1 MKQRQSER
9 GAVAVEFALLLPVL
23 LLLVI
28 GIMEFGRAYNVQISA
43 SQAGR
48 EGARYVAVNYA
59 NPGFSAGTATSMALA
74 AAPALPAAGTS
85 VNISY
90 STASGA
96 PLGGCAAGATVTVR
110 VVNQLTWLTGY
121 LSIPAP
127 AITGIG
133 VMQCGG

>member
-1 MKQRQSER
+1 VKLRQSER

-28 GIMEFGRAYNVQISA
+28 GIMEFGRAYNIQVSA

-59 NPGFSAGTATSMALA
+59 NPGFSAVTATSMALS
-74 AAPALPAAGTS
+74 AAPGLPSGTT
-85 VNISY
+85 VGISY
-90 STASGA
+90 STTSGA
-96 PLGGCAAGATVTVR
+96 PLGACAAGARVTVR